1 MPPKKPKQ
9 IDPQLQQ
16 EQFEK
21 WKDSDEFRVWNELK
35 IISKSL
41 DTNISETTKDLTGNW
56 QVYHNK
62 LFELCQ
68 VFKCKPKFK
77 FIDHVHI
84 RSAFF
89 AQEDIEINKQIIK
102 QYIDGIYCSVE
113 KLDKDRGN
121 HVKQAFAKIYRTL
134 EDHKFLEMSAENY
147 QAERKNLQTLLNEF
161 TKKLPILIKISHKL
175 IEERLMQVTAPLR
188 ALLEINKKLMFFD
201 LRNTAHRD
209 RMIRDFIIKADIEQY
224 CICLQ
229 ECERIL
235 LETQAIKANPNVKLI
250 FNKLGYENWQTNK
263 IESFYLKPLLEA
275 FEKMRRNLFCLML
288 KGINFY
294 KAPLME
300 NQQFVI
306 DINEVIKAELIS
318 EHLLGSALKRDQINF
333 VYNVLSVIFHAN
345 PQAREFLQK
354 KDENCIKGSIP
365 KLIAYHTILYMRAWK
380 DRKKEDDLKQMKQEQ
395 QDQLKQTQLQHSQ
408 LQSTQDENL
417 ANAQSNIYVSPE
429 RKRQMEEEQKKKE
442 EEQRLAEE
450 TAREKEQQSLMQK
463 YGRYWLWDFYCT
475 QENRQIFE
483 DCVERV
489 RHINKAVQQDIEDE
503 IIKEG
508 MIPKIRNR
516 QMQQNDPSLLFNE
529 LRKKDY
535 DNQYVLMRRPPELW
549 NYPKVIDEEHQF
561 RAIAD
566 PKKCYIDQ
574 RIENLEE
581 RINQLAN
588 HLQTYKPQTWKEL
601 IERVV
606 DALKE
611 TYIQE
616 PTQIDEQ

>member
-21 WKDSDEFRVWNELK
+21 WKESDEFRVWNELK
-35 IISKSL
+35 IVSKSL
-41 DTNISETTKDLTGNW
+41 DANISETTKDLTGNW
-56 QVYHNK
+56 QIYHNK

-77 FIDHVHI
+77 YIDHIHI

-121 HVKQAFAKIYRTL
+121 HVKQAFAKIFRTL
-134 EDHKFLEMSAENY
+134 EDHKFLEMNSENY

-161 TKKLPILIKISHKL
+161 VKKLPILIKISHKL
-175 IEERLMQVTAPLR
+175 IEERLMQVTAALR

-209 RMIRDFIIKADIEQY
+209 RMIRDFIMKADIEQY

-229 ECERIL
+229 ECQRIL
-235 LETQAIKANPNVKLI
+235 LESQAIKANPNVKLI
-250 FNKLGYENWQTNK
+250 FNKLGYENWQNNK

-288 KGINFY
+288 KGINYY
-294 KAPLME
+294 KAPLMD

-333 VYNVLSVIFHAN
+333 VFKVLSVIFNAN

-354 KDENCIKGSIP
+354 KDENCVKGSIP
-365 KLIAYHTILYMRAWK
+365 KLIAYHTILYMRAWR
-380 DRKKEDDLKQMKQEQ
+380 DRKKEDDLKQQKQEEQ
-395 QDQLKQTQLQHSQ
+395 ELQKQTLLQNSQ

-417 ANAQSNIYVSPE
+417 ANAQSSVYISPE
-429 RKRQMEEEQKKKE
+429 RKRQVEEEQKRKE
-442 EEQRLAEE
+442 EELKLAEE
-450 TAREKEQQSLMQK
+450 TAREKEQQKLMDK

-475 QENRQIFE
+475 QENKQVFE

-516 QMQQNDPSLLFNE
+516 QLQQNDPSLLFNE

-549 NYPKVIDEEHQF
+549 NYPKVIEEEHQF

-566 PKKCYIDQ
+566 PRKCYIDQ

-601 IERVV
+601 IERVI